1 MIEQVSNDKLRE
13 MIARCQ
19 WKFAKTM
26 LFAPHEY
33 IVRDKCPLTDEEFV
47 YFVKMQ
53 RQHGIKERWGK
64 YNNPY
69 LYIDDYKYW
78 TMGAPIEETTVIN
91 RAKVCVIKEAHQLY
105 EGIEQIK
112 AENKMEQ
119 HQYIDDYIY
128 KHLGLKDDDNGY
140 NFNLLS
146 GRLEE
151 LSTCV
156 SHLEQ
161 IRRNYSHEVMKDWS
175 ERLSKDFPH
184 CKIVEDLGP
193 ANIVYTG
200 VTIPYKNIPDA
211 MTIRIE
217 IAYKSLYYGI
227 TYMPEHK
234 ALRQEMQE
242 ALSGIIANNDFI
254 KGKDWLYYKYMPFEG
269 GYKKFKEFIERVKLV
284 GKS

>member
-1 MIEQVSNDKLRE
+1 MMMNGPDYNKLRE

-26 LFAPHEY
+26 PFAPHEY

-47 YFVKMQ
+47 YFVEMQ
-53 RQHGIKERWGK
+53 RKYGIKERWGK

-112 AENKMEQ
+112 TENKMEL
-119 HQYIDDYIY
+119 HQYIDEYIHN
-128 KHLGLKDDDNGY
+128 HLGLKDDDNGY
-140 NFNLLS
+140 NINLLS

-151 LSTCV
+151 LSACV
-156 SHLEQ
+156 NHLER
-161 IRRNYSHEVMKDWS
+161 IRRNYSHEVMKGWS
-175 ERLSKDFPH
+175 ERLSKDFPD
-184 CKIVEDLGP
+184 CRIVEDLGP
-193 ANIVYTG
+193 ANVVYTG
-200 VTIPYKNIPDA
+200 ITIPYKDIPDA
-211 MTIRIE
+211 MTVRIE

-227 TYMPEHK
+227 TYMPEYK

-242 ALSGIIANNDFI
+242 ALSDIVANKDFI
-254 KGKDWLYYKYMPFEG
+254 KGKDWLYYKYVPFED
-269 GYKKFKEFIERVKLV
+269 GYNKL
-284 GKS
+284 KDLITKLR